1 MQFFGLALIAAVL
14 AALLVLLVVRYG
26 WHLRWLAGWVKGNVL
41 LLGLVLATVMG
52 LLAWDLQYFRVIE
65 PRTTAGTLTFSK
77 VGNQQYEAVLSGA
90 GEERRVRLTGDLWE
104 LEVEVLRW
112 HGLASLIGLQDGYRM
127 HRLLGRYI
135 ALEQQRDA
143 GSALSANF
151 NPTPPWRDLWVW
163 ADRLES
169 HSLVQA
175 DAFEV
180 RFVPLVDGARFALEI
195 GPTGLSPEPLNAQA
209 RTAMKGL

>member
-41 LLGLVLATVMG
+41 LLGLVLATLIG
-52 LLAWDLQYFRVIE
+52 LLAWDL
-65 PRTTAGTLTFSK
+65 
-77 VGNQQYEAVLSGA
+77 QYEAVLSGA

-151 NPTPPWRDLWVW
+151 NPTPAWRDLWVW
-163 ADRLES
+163 VDRLES
-169 HSLVQA
+169 QAMVQA

-180 RFVPLVDGARFALEI
+180 RFVPLVDGARFALAV
-195 GPTGLSPEPLNAQA
+195 GPTGLTPEPLNAQA
-209 RTAMKGL
+209 RAAMKGL